1 MRETQVSSE
10 FDEALAQYLI
20 HTRMALKKQI
30 EDARDSQSMA
40 AEHGLSLPL
49 GEALVK
55 LGMITAQ
62 QRETVE
68 RLLKEE
74 HFAEKQ
80 LGNYKLI
87 KKIGQGMMGTVYLAD
102 DSLAQRKVAL
112 KILSKKLAGSKEFLS
127 RFKHEAQA
135 TGRLNHLNIVSA
147 FDVCHAQGRYF
158 YAMEY
163 CEGESLDDILKREQF
178 LLPEMALD
186 IVIQV
191 ALGL

>member
-112 KILSKKLAGSKEFLS
+112 KILSKKLAGSKNF
-127 RFKHEAQA
+127 
-135 TGRLNHLNIVSA
+135 
-147 FDVCHAQGRYF
+147 
-158 YAMEY
+158 
-163 CEGESLDDILKREQF
+163 
-178 LLPEMALD
+178 
-186 IVIQV
+186 
-191 ALGL
+191 